1 MASNHLEDKQTIVTN
16 LALTTAI
23 DLKMFL
29 EGKLP
34 KWTEHRKH
42 AKILIICGAHGDTLK
57 VCLEDHELKFLIN
70 KEKKVGETKRYALD
84 KTNYGKYIAKVG
96 AKVLPIVGNV
106 VVNLLM

>member
-29 EGKLP
+29 QGKLP

-42 AKILIICGAHGDTLK
+42 AKILIICGAHGDTDGSIAEEAEPNSLQNLK
-57 VCLEDHELKFLIN
+57 VNSMKYFIWAEQCLKLYIQFDFQGKFQS
-70 KEKKVGETKRYALD
+70 D
-84 KTNYGKYIAKVG
+84 DF
-96 AKVLPIVGNV
+96 
-106 VVNLLM
+106 